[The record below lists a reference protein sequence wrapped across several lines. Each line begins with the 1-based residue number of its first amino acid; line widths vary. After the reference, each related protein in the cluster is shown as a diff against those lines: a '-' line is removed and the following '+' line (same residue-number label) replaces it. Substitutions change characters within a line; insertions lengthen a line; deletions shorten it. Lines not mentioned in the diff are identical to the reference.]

1 MSTETNELEEQRP
14 STTLTLIMLAV
25 AAICVG
31 AMIARIVSPSKPPSY
46 GSEHDARVGKTFPKL
61 EVAGWLNGNPVAD
74 LRGSV
79 YVVDAWAYWC
89 GPCLRVAPHMVE
101 LEKQFGPKGVKF
113 LGITAEGPE
122 SREKSLQFLERAKFN
137 WPNAFGARKVFN
149 ALDIQMIPS
158 VFVVD
163 RTGTIVWT
171 SNLPNSMEEAIT
183 AALESRAIVRE
194 PAGPEA
200 SDKKSP

>member
-1 MSTETNELEEQRP
+1 MSTETNEFENERP
-14 STTLTLIMLAV
+14 STALTLIMLAV

-31 AMIARIVSPSKPPSY
+31 AMIARIASPSKPATY
-46 GSEHDARVGKTFPKL
+46 GSEHDPRVGKTFPKL
-61 EVAGWLNGNPVAD
+61 EVAGWLNGEPVTE

-101 LEKQFGPKGVKF
+101 LEKKFGPKGAKF

-122 SREKSLQFLERAKFN
+122 SREKSLQFVARAKFT

-149 ALDIQMIPS
+149 ALDIQAIPS

-183 AALESRAIVRE
+183 TALESKAIVRE
-194 PAGPEA
+194 MTMPEA
-200 SDKKSP
+200 TEKKSP